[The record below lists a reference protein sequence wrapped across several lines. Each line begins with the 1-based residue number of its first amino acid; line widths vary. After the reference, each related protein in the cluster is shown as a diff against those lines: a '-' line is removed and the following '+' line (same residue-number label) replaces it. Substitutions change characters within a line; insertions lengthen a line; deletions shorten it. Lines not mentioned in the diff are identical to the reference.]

1 MPANP
6 ITSER
11 SELLL
16 GCMSGAS
23 ADVPLLA
30 DVVVAVALEL
40 EGGGFRLA
48 AQKGCTHSCG

>member
-1 MPANP
+1 MPAKP

-23 ADVPLLA
+23 ADSPLLA
-30 DVVVAVALEL
+30 DVVLAVESENGVL
-40 EGGGFRLA
+40 RLA
-48 AQKGCTHSCG
+48 TQKGCSHSFG